1 MDTEINPFQAGPT
14 VHKKRVLFVI
24 TQSEFGGA
32 QQFLFQFLK
41 HISKDA
47 YEIHVATGSDGNGT
61 FLKGLYS
68 LNIPS
73 LIIPSLKRNISP
85 ISDILAVGEIKKL
98 INAFKPE
105 TLFLLSS
112 KAGFI
117 GSLAAKFINYHL
129 PISNDLP
136 VANQPMEKDKW
147 KKINVIYRI
156 GGWTFND
163 PWPAWKKA
171 LWRTLEKI
179 SARWKDIIIVNNTHD
194 LAQAKEMGILP
205 RQNIIL
211 VHNGL
216 DPYKISFLSRNEARV
231 QLGLPQSK
239 KIIGTIANFYPT
251 KGLEYLIEAAAKINR
266 EDVVWCIIGDGTG
279 RPALEKL
286 IKNHDLTE
294 KVLLIG
300 RQEPAVEYLNAF
312 DLFVLPSVK
321 EGFPWA
327 VLEAMAAKLPVI
339 ATRVGA
345 VPEIIENGVSG
356 HIVEPRNSDQI
367 AEQVIALLDN
377 NSRAIEMGI
386 QAHQRVLFAFNIDI
400 TIRQIEKLL

>member
-1 MDTEINPFQAGPT
+1 MDTEINPFQASPS
-14 VHKKRVLFVI
+14 VNKKRVLFVI

-41 HISKDA
+41 HVSKDA
-47 YEIHVATGSDGNGT
+47 YEIHVATGSDGDGT

-117 GSLAAKFINYHL
+117 GALAAQWSQSR
-129 PISNDLP
+129 P
-136 VANQPMEKDKW
+136 
-147 KKINVIYRI
+147 NVVYRI

-179 SARWKDIIIVNNTHD
+179 SARWKDTIIVNNAHD
-194 LAQAKEMGILP
+194 FAQAKEFNIKP
-205 RQNIIL
+205 RQNIVLI
-211 VHNGL
+211 HNGL
-216 DPYKISFLSRNEARV
+216 DPYKINFLSRDEARV
-231 QLGLPQSK
+231 RLGLPQSK
-239 KIIGTIANFYPT
+239 KIIGTIANFYPP
-251 KGLEYLIEAAAKINR
+251 KGLEYLIEAAVKINR

-279 RPALEKL
+279 RSALEKL
-286 IKNHDLTE
+286 IKDKGLTD
-294 KVLLIG
+294 KVLLAG
-300 RQEPAVEYLNAF
+300 RREPAVEYLNAF

-345 VPEIIENGVSG
+345 IPEIIEDGVSG
-356 HIVEPRNSDQI
+356 YIIEPCNSDQI
-367 AEQVIALLDN
+367 AERVTALLDN
-377 NSRAIEMGI
+377 NSRAQEMGI
-386 QAHQRVLFAFNIDI
+386 QAHQRVLFAFNIDT
-400 TIRQIEKLL
+400 TIHQIEKLL